1 MVGWTSVGGRTGG
14 RRRAVSRAF
23 SLSLSLS
30 LSAISDGRIATGAA
44 ADAAAALD
52 WTFDIVRRTAAA
64 AALTVLQLFN

>member
-1 MVGWTSVGGRTGG
+1 M
-14 RRRAVSRAF
+14 SRAF

>member
-1 MVGWTSVGGRTGG
+1 M
-14 RRRAVSRAF
+14 SRAF

-64 AALTVLQLFN
+64 AAALTVLQLFN